1 MHSTLQIWII
11 RLKLSKLGKFQVKS
25 INSEWRENIE
35 HGFDPSGKGIIKI
48 TTATKKN
55 KVKVQ
60 LTNNPRH

>member
-35 HGFDPSGKGIIKI
+35 HGFDPSGKGITKI
-48 TTATKKN
+48 TTATKKI
-55 KVKVQ
+55 K
-60 LTNNPRH
+60 